1 MRKIRFGSAGNMF
14 VSENRKLL
22 EVFGSLLLSFNQVR
36 LVLIRSKNEEDRV
49 EPQERIG
56 FQKKKVTL
64 AVGIVSRLLEI

>member
-1 MRKIRFGSAGNMF
+1 MRKIRFGCAGDKS
-14 VSENRKLL
+14 VSENRKLA

-49 EPQERIG
+49 DPQERIG

-64 AVGIVSRLLEI
+64 AVGRISRLLEI